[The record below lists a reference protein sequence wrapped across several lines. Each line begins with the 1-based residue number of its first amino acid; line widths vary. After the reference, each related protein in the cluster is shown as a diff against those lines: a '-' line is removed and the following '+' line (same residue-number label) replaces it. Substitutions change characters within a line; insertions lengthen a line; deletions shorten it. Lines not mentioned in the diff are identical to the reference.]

1 MVFSATSTVSAILP
15 RMPLSL
21 FLRDLVTKNRA
32 TPAIVLGG
40 LPSMSGFSFSDKS
53 LAGYLISSGILAL
66 NMVLSIISAG
76 YSLKSTWLKIVF
88 IVLLRHALI
97 WDYVA
102 ETYLSISQR
111 GLGFLLALADTKR
124 HRATLASKGFP
135 LRSPW
140 DSILLR

>member
-15 RMPLSL
+15 SMPLSC
-21 FLRDLVTKNRA
+21 FLSDLVMKNRA

-40 LPSMSGFSFSDKS
+40 LPSMSGLSFSDKS
-53 LAGYLISSGILAL
+53 LAGYLISSGRLAL
-66 NMVLSIISAG
+66 NIVLSMISDG

-88 IVLLRHALI
+88 IVLLRHALT

-111 GLGFLLALADTKR
+111 GFGFLFALADTKR

-135 LRSPW
+135 LRSP
-140 DSILLR
+140 